1 MTTIAQLSQKMQSV
15 LTRTARAVER
25 RSGFVQRQGKLTGAS
40 WVQTLVLGWMA
51 RPQATLDQ
59 LTQMGQVV
67 GVRISP
73 QGLDQRFGPAGA
85 RLLQSVLTEAIQRLW
100 AAERTSL
107 AVLERFTQVIL
118 QDSTQIALPAEL
130 AEVWRGNGGKDSG
143 AALKLQVQWDWRS
156 GQLNQV
162 ELQDGR
168 THDQLT
174 QAQVAQLPQGALG
187 LADLGY
193 FCLDRLAAIGQRGAF
208 FLIRLKAGT
217 LVFTPQGQ
225 PLKLLTWL
233 RQQTAIRQELPV
245 RVGDHQ
251 RLPAR
256 LIVER
261 VPTRVAADRR
271 RRLRRAAKERG
282 QAVSAQRLAL
292 ADWTLLITNTP
303 PEWLSL
309 AEVLVVAHCRWQ
321 IELLFKLWKSHAH
334 LAQSRSAKP
343 WRQLCEIYAKLVGLL
358 LQHWLWLLGGWDQP
372 DRSLF
377 KAAQVT
383 QQFAVSLA
391 CALSNRKQLQAVL
404 LTIQR
409 CLAAGCRTNKRQHHP
424 ATFQQLLDIAHA

>member
-1 MTTIAQLSQKMQSV
+1 M
-15 LTRTARAVER
+15 E
-25 RSGFVQRQGKLTGAS
+25 LTGIKDPVEAYE
-40 WVQTLVLGWMA
+40 T
-51 RPQATLDQ
+51 
-59 LTQMGQVV
+59 LTQMAQVV
-67 GVRISP
+67 GVSISP
-73 QGLDQRFGPAGA
+73 QGLDQRFGPQGA
-85 RLLQSVLTEAIQRLW
+85 RLLQAVLSEAIQRLW

-107 AVLERFTQVIL
+107 PVLERFTQVIL

-156 GQLNQV
+156 GQLNQL

-174 QAQVAQLPQGALG
+174 QAQAAQLPAGALW

-193 FCLDRLAAIGQRGAF
+193 FCLARLAAIAQRGAF

-217 LVFTPQGQ
+217 HVLTPQGQ
-225 PLKLLTWL
+225 PLELLTWL
-233 RQQTAIRQELPV
+233 RKQTALRQEVPV
-245 RVGDHQ
+245 SVGDHQ

-256 LIVER
+256 RIVER
-261 VPTRVAADRR
+261 VPPSVAADRR
-271 RRLRRAAKERG
+271 RRLRRAAQERG

-303 PEWLSL
+303 PELLST

-321 IELLFKLWKSHAH
+321 IELLFKLWKSHGH

-343 WRQLCEIYAKLVGLL
+343 WRQLCEIYAKLLGLL
-358 LQHWLWLLGGWDQP
+358 LQHWLWLLGGWDKP

-383 QQFAVSLA
+383 QQFALSLA
-391 CALSNRKQLQAVL
+391 CALSDRKQLQAVL
-404 LTIQR
+404 LTLQR
-409 CLAAGCRTNKRQHHP
+409 CLAAGCRTNKRQQHP
-424 ATFQQLLDIAHA
+424 ATFQRLLEIEHA